1 MYLCIMPKFQM
12 IHKIHKTH
20 KIPKVYKGD
29 VTVVAARTTLV
40 AFIHFELRFFDS
52 I

>member
-1 MYLCIMPKFQM
+1 MPKFQM

-20 KIPKVYKGD
+20 KIPKVYRGD
-29 VTVVAARTTLV
+29 VTVVAARTILV
-40 AFIHFELRFFDS
+40 AFIHFEIRFFDS